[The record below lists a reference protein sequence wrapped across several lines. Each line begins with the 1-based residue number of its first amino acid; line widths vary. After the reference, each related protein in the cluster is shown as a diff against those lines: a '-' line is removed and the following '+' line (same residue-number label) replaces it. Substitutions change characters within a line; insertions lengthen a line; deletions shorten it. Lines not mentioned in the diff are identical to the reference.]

1 MASPWVGHIADQPIA
16 YHAAG
21 SGHQAVVNLSIGDS
35 DLASVA
41 VAQAAC
47 ATNAATKSICD
58 RIFAVNAQRGFQIG
72 SNMGGTFSSSKVTY
86 FASLPTN
93 NNQSQMVQ
101 G

>member
-1 MASPWVGHIADQPIA
+1 MSWSGSICDQPIA
-16 YHAAG
+16 YKAAG

-35 DLASVA
+35 DLSSVA

-47 ATNAATKSICD
+47 VTNQATKSICD
-58 RIFAVNAQRGFQIG
+58 RVFAANASRGFQIG
-72 SNMGGTFSSSKVTY
+72 SNMGGTFSSSKTTY

-93 NNQSQMVQ
+93 NNQSQMIQ

>member
-1 MASPWVGHIADQPIA
+1 MSWTGSICDQPIA

-41 VAQAAC
+41 SASAAC
-47 ATNAATKSICD
+47 ATNQATKSICD
-58 RIFAVNAQRGFQIG
+58 RIFAVNAIRGFQVG
-72 SNMGGTFSSSKVTY
+72 SNMGGTFSSSKATY

-93 NNQSQMVQ
+93 NNQSQMIQ